1 MSKLNINLELTE
13 LEFLYQDINYYVLEK
28 DLINI
33 VKEQYNS
40 NINTIKNKIIHRL
53 NKQYHNLTVLNSDQL
68 NEINKYKTMINK
80 NIISWNK
87 YKSYTNDYEY
97 IYNSKANNMSISKIK
112 PLSRS
117 YFKMIEMANIYARD
131 KLISHN
137 GNGINTL
144 HLAEGPGG
152 FIEAVKDLRQNK
164 KDNYYGISLKTA
176 ENIPGWDKSVE
187 FLKRNPTV
195 KIITAADG
203 TGDITKINN
212 IRYLHSRMKNAK
224 IGLITADGGFN
235 FSDNQY
241 IQEYNAALL
250 IYSELLCALGCL
262 SKGGIYIYKIYDMNY
277 KITADILYITKCFFE
292 EVEFYKPLT
301 SRSGNSEKYIICK
314 DFKGISKDKLD
325 KLINI
330 LEQWHEINNTNDKI
344 IFEFMK
350 NKIYYE
356 KNNCNINEIK
366 VIDNINCF
374 TDKQCFYDKI
384 ISLNKMFN
392 EQQIENIKLTLN
404 TPKDDKWFSTR
415 KEIQYKK
422 AKEWC
427 LTHMNFSL

>member
-1 MSKLNINLELTE
+1 MSKLNINLELQNLE
-13 LEFLYQDINYYVLEK
+13 LVFQDINYYVLER
-28 DLINI
+28 DLTQI
-33 VKEQYNS
+33 VKEQYNTNVS
-40 NINTIKNKIIHRL
+40 YTKSKILNRI
-53 NKQYHNLTVLNSDQL
+53 NKQYHNLTILNNEQL
-68 NEINKYKTMINK
+68 TEINKYKTLINK
-80 NIISWNK
+80 NITLWNK
-87 YKSYTNDYEY
+87 YKTYTNDYEY
-97 IYNSKANNMSISKIK
+97 IYNSKSNNMSIAKIK

-117 YFKMIEMANIYARD
+117 YFKMIEMANIYASD
-131 KLISHN
+131 KLLYDNSK
-137 GNGINTL
+137 INTL

-152 FIEAVKDLRQNK
+152 FIEAVKDIRNNK
-164 KDNYYGISLKTA
+164 NDNYYGISLQTA

-187 FLKRNPTV
+187 FLKNNPTV

-203 TGDITKINN
+203 TGDITKIDN
-212 IRYLHSRMKNAK
+212 IRYLYSRMKNAN
-224 IGLITADGGFN
+224 INLITADGGFN

-314 DFKGISKDKLD
+314 DFKGISKEELN

-330 LEQWHEINNTNDKI
+330 LEQWHEINNTNEKI

-350 NKIYYE
+350 NKLYYE
-356 KNNCNINEIK
+356 KNNYNINEIK

-392 EQQIENIKLTLN
+392 KQQIENIKLTLN
-404 TPKDDKWFSTR
+404 SEKNDKWFSIR

-427 LTHMNFSL
+427 LKHMNFLN